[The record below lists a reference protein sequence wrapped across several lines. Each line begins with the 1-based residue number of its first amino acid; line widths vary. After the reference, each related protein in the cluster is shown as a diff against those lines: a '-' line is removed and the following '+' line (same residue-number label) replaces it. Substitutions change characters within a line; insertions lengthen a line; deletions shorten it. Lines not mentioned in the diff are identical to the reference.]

1 MRAFSSILVII
12 LFAAGPVFGQEQYGN
27 IRGVVVDS
35 DGNPLPGTTVFLES
49 AQVGSRSLMC
59 TEAGIFRFIN
69 LTPGT
74 FKLRCELPGFKT
86 HIHET
91 IVIRAGTNFDLRVT
105 LTPAT
110 LEEHITVVATTPIVD
125 TKKTGT
131 ATNVSY
137 EMLQNLPSARDPW
150 VILQQAPGILVSQ
163 ENVGGS
169 AAGIQGTP
177 VGRAGLTENTQYSM
191 DGVPITDLSFL
202 GASPMYYDFDTF
214 EEMTIV
220 TGGQDA
226 AIQTGGIAINI
237 ITKRG
242 RNQFQVQAR
251 TFFTN
256 KDLQA
261 DNRTQEL
268 RDLSYG
274 GDRIKQIM
282 DYGIQVGG
290 PVKKDRL
297 WFWLGYGVQDIRRLT
312 IAGYPVHTKLEG
324 INAKLNFHLGQN
336 DRIELAYINIGKT
349 VWGRGAS
356 PIRPPETTQDQ
367 TASAPYFKFEGEHT
381 FSPNFLLSLKINYM
395 RSAFD
400 LIPRGGMGTQ
410 IGYDLSTGVYSS
422 SYAFGLNKYPSFTA
436 NLTGIIFKE
445 RFLGGNHELRF
456 GAEYRWFRTQSISGY
471 SGGAG
476 KIYMKGRPLYASVF
490 RDGNLDCVSH
500 RLSLFANEAWT
511 VGRLT
516 LNLALRLDRED
527 EWNNDA
533 SVRASMIAPDLLSAV
548 TYPGFDPEVL
558 FLTLSPRFG
567 FTYDLTGD
575 GKTIVRGNVARYG
588 SQQGTTLASSLSSS
602 SYAEARYL
610 WNDLNGDNLVSTN
623 ELVGYPTAGL
633 IYYYG
638 FDPWNPANFQSLN
651 GADKNLKTQL
661 TDELLLGI
669 EREVFADFSLGGT
682 FILRRNHRV
691 IDTTYYDRA
700 SGTVI
705 RQSDYIGP
713 VTGSLT
719 DEGKTYNYNYEYW
732 TLAVKKPVGLY
743 MLNVPDYRENLT
755 ALEFTA
761 IKRLSRKWMMNA
773 SFTYQIYNIE
783 NSHLSYF
790 DPTNTAI
797 TEGARYW
804 LDPNSDWMAKLSFL
818 YQLPWGFNFS
828 GFANIRQGF
837 INLQR
842 IVAPTPARGAV
853 GLGSTMEIYIEK
865 PGETR
870 LPDFT
875 NVDLS
880 LTKDIRLRNFG
891 RLTLCLDAFNV
902 FNFAHDLSRYPTVN
916 SPRHD
921 EIQQIL
927 NPRVIRLGVRY
938 NF

>member
-1 MRAFSSILVII
+1 MRAFGSILVII
-12 LFAAGPVFGQEQYGN
+12 LFAAGPAFGQEQYGN

-35 DGNPLPGTTVFLES
+35 DGDPLAGTTVFLES
-49 AQVGSRSLMC
+49 AEVGSRSLVC

-69 LTPGT
+69 LTPGPYG
-74 FKLRCELPGFKT
+74 LRCELPGFKA
-86 HIHET
+86 HVHKT
-91 IVIRAGTNFDLRVT
+91 IVIQAGTNFDLRIT
-105 LTPAT
+105 LTAAT
-110 LEEHITVVATTPIVD
+110 LEKQITVVARSPIVD

-131 ATNVSY
+131 ATNVSQ

-169 AAGIQGTP
+169 ASGIQGIP
-177 VGRAGLTENTQYSM
+177 VGRAGLFQNTQYSM
-191 DGVPITDLSFL
+191 DGVPTTDLSTL

-214 EEMTIV
+214 EEMTVV

-226 AIQTGGIAINI
+226 AIQTGGLSINI

-256 KDLQA
+256 GDLQG
-261 DNRTQEL
+261 DNRTPEL
-268 RDLSYG
+268 RDLGYV
-274 GDRIKQIM
+274 GDRINQFM

-290 PVKKDRL
+290 PVKKNRL

-312 IAGYPVHTKLEG
+312 IAGYPTHTKLEG
-324 INAKLNFHLGQN
+324 INAKLNFHLGRN
-336 DRIELAYINIGKT
+336 DRIELAFIDNAKT
-349 VWGRGAS
+349 VWGRGAG
-356 PIRPPETTQDQ
+356 PTRPPETTLDQ
-367 TASAPYFKFEGEHT
+367 TGSSPYFKFEGEHT
-381 FSPNFLLSLKINYM
+381 FSPNFLLSLKTSYM

-410 IGYDLSTGVYSS
+410 IGYDLATGVYSS
-422 SYAFGLNKYPSFTA
+422 SYPFSLNKLPSFVA
-436 NLTGIIFKE
+436 SLMGIIFKE
-445 RFLGGNHELRF
+445 RFMGGNHELRL
-456 GAEYRWFRTQSISGY
+456 GAEYRWFRSQMIAGY

-476 KIYMKGRPLYASVF
+476 KMFMKGRPLFASVF
-490 RDGNLDCVSH
+490 RDGNTDCVSH

-511 VGRLT
+511 IGRLT

-527 EWNNDA
+527 EWNKDA
-533 SVRASMIAPDLLSAV
+533 PVPASMVAPGLLPAV
-548 TYPGFDPEVL
+548 TYPGYDPEVL
-558 FLTLSPRFG
+558 FLTFSPRFG

-588 SQQGTTLASSLSSS
+588 SQQGTTLAYSLSSS

-610 WNDLNGDNLVSTN
+610 WKDLNGDNLVSTN

-638 FDPWNPANFQSLN
+638 FDPWNPTNFQSLN

-691 IDTTYYDRA
+691 MDTAYYDKA
-700 SGTVI
+700 SGKII
-705 RQSDYIGP
+705 RLSDYIGP
-713 VTGSLT
+713 VKGSLT
-719 DEGKTYNYNYEYW
+719 YEGTTYNYEYW
-732 TLAVKKPVGLY
+732 TLASRKPVGLY
-743 MLNVPDYRENLT
+743 TLNVPDYSENFT

-761 IKRLSRKWMMNA
+761 VKRLSRKWMMNA

-783 NSHLSYF
+783 NSHMSYF
-790 DPTNTAI
+790 DPTNTAM

-804 LDPNSDWMAKLSFL
+804 LVSNSDWMAKLSFL

-837 INLQR
+837 INLQQ

-870 LPDFT
+870 LPDFY

-880 LTKDIRLRNFG
+880 LTKDIRLRNYG

-902 FNFAHDLSRYPTVN
+902 FNLARALSRYPTVN